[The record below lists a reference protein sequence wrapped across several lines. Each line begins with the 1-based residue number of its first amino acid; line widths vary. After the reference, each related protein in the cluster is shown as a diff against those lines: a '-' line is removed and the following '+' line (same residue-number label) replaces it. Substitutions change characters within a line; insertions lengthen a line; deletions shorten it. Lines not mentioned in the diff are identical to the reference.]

1 MGRGTRPTAGTT
13 LTACLCDGSVNVAS
27 IRKTGHVSVVEIPF
41 DLQQFVQTA
50 ISSGA
55 FHSESEVVAEGLRL
69 LQRREQLR
77 RDVNECIAQLERVE
91 RVDGEEVFRRLEA
104 KAAQIA
110 RQAGAPDE

>member
-1 MGRGTRPTAGTT
+1 M
-13 LTACLCDGSVNVAS
+13 
-27 IRKTGHVSVVEIPF
+27 SVVEISF

-77 RDVNECIAQLERVE
+77 RDVNYGIAQLERGEYTDYDEATLRDRFEQIKAEGRKRLQGQE
-91 RVDGEEVFRRLEA
+91 RGE
-104 KAAQIA
+104 
-110 RQAGAPDE
+110 